1 MILENQKDIAQ
12 FNSEEKYKENIFCA
26 ANTQGNRKRNITKQ
40 LGAVI
45 VQ

>member
-12 FNSEEKYKENIFCA
+12 FNSEEKYKDNIFVQQ
-26 ANTQGNRKRNITKQ
+26 TLKEIERNITKQ